1 MRLGGIQGFGLPSF
15 DDPQIAPIA
24 GVGAFGKVALGVGA
38 GGLGFLAG
46 SLFGGGKKEQSVA
59 QAQEM
64 ATIIHPYGVYT
75 PTYAPTVSQQFDYS
89 VMIESPGGVIQTK
102 KEATQTP
109 TFTIT
114 PTVSPQQQQEA
125 TQQMGADWLLPLAV
139 VGVAGVIGYA
149 LLTKKKGGK
158 K

>member
-1 MRLGGIQGFGLPSF
+1 MGYLMPIGIGL
-15 DDPQIAPIA
+15 
-24 GVGAFGKVALGVGA
+24 GAFGA
-38 GGLGFLAG
+38 GFGIS

-59 QAQEM
+59 QSQGM
-64 ATIIHPYGVYT
+64 STVIHPYGVYT
-75 PTYAPTVSQQFDYS
+75 PTYAPTVSQMIDYS

-125 TQQMGADWLLPLAV
+125 TQQMGADWLLPLAI